1 MEILKKIIKKIL
13 PPIFF
18 PTIFRECVNYFI
30 KGKNKITYEDNFY
43 NRIAFINKAIS
54 KFPDCNYL
62 EIGVADSTTF
72 NSIPLPSKNKI
83 GVDPNPS
90 NRVTHRMTSD
100 EFFKNNQK
108 KFNVIFIDGLHVY
121 EQCQRDCINSLKC
134 IEEGGIILFH
144 DFLPQNYLQERVPRK
159 SASWTGD
166 VWKVAVELN
175 YSEGMDFR
183 IANIDYGVG
192 ILKPK
197 KNAKFKKMPELKEMN
212 FNNFINDFYKDLPLI
227 NSEETLDFIS
237 KKETNATN

>member
-1 MEILKKIIKKIL
+1 MEILKKIIKKLL

-54 KFPDCNYL
+54 KFADCNYL
-62 EIGVADSTTF
+62 EIGVADNTTF
-72 NSIPLPSKNKI
+72 SSIPLPLTNKI
-83 GVDPNPS
+83 GVDPS
-90 NRVTHRMTSD
+90 DGGTHRMTSD
-100 EFFKNNQK
+100 EFFSKNKK
-108 KFNVIFIDGLHVY
+108 KFNVIFIDGLHIY
-121 EQCQRDCINSLKC
+121 EQCQKDCINSLKF
-134 IEEGGIILFH
+134 IEEDGIILFH

-192 ILKPK
+192 ILKPG
-197 KNAKFKKMPELKEMN
+197 KNAKYKKMPELNKMN
-212 FNNFINDFYKDLPLI
+212 FDDFLNKFYKNLPTI
-227 NSEETLDFIS
+227 NSEEAIEFI
-237 KKETNATN
+237 KK